1 MSKQTNMLTLNISKA
16 EIQELNY
23 ERFHYPSP
31 IVQKRMHVLF
41 LKSLNCTHQDIALMM
56 DVHPNSVTKF
66 IKLFKKGGMGAIKEL
81 NYSGPE
87 SDLMPYASSI
97 EKEFEK
103 HPPLSSKEAGHTIT
117 SMTGLKRCPTQIR
130 EFMKRIGM
138 KFLKLGHVPSK
149 ADPVKQKKFVKTV
162 LEPVI
167 ADAEK
172 GKCHLLF
179 IDAAHFVF
187 EPFLCKV
194 WCFVRQFIPSP
205 SGRQR
210 LNVLGA
216 IDAITKELTF
226 IANNT
231 YINAETIATFLEKI
245 DRVYNDKLP
254 LYLVLD
260 NARYQH
266 CQYVKEFADKLNI
279 TLYFLPS
286 YSPNLNLIERL
297 WKYTKQNVLYGK
309 YYETFDD
316 FQKSITEFLGKI
328 NRSKKLN
335 SELNSLITFNFQ
347 MFENSQNLAA

>member
-1 MSKQTNMLTLNISKA
+1 MLTLNFSEA

-41 LKSLNCTHQDIALMM
+41 LKSLNISHNDISVMM
-56 DVHPNSVTKF
+56 DVHPNSVTNF
-66 IKLFKKGGMGAIKEL
+66 IKLFKKGGMAAIKEL
-81 NYSGPE
+81 NFTRPE
-87 SDLMPYASSI
+87 SDLMSYASSF

-103 HPPLSSKEAGHTIT
+103 HPPLSSKEAGNTIRLI
-117 SMTGLKRCPTQIR
+117 TGLTRCPTQIR
-130 EFMKRIGM
+130 AFMKRIGM
-138 KFLKLGHVPSK
+138 KCLKLGHIPSK

-167 ADAEK
+167 EDAKK

-179 IDAAHFVF
+179 LDAAHFVF
-187 EPFLCKV
+187 APFLCRV
-194 WCFVRQFIPSP
+194 WCFARKFIPSP

-216 IDAITKELTF
+216 IDAVTKELTF
-226 IANNT
+226 LANST
-231 YINAETIATFLEKI
+231 YINAETIVKFLEKL
-245 DRVYNDKLP
+245 DRVYNDELP

-266 CQYVKEFADKLNI
+266 CEYVKQIADKLHI
-279 TLYFLPS
+279 TLYFLPP

-297 WKYTKQNVLYGK
+297 WKFTKQNVLYGK
-309 YYETFDD
+309 YYASFGE
-316 FQKSITEFLGKI
+316 FQKSITEFLSKI
-328 NRSKKLN
+328 NSSKKLN
-335 SELNSLITFNFQ
+335 SELNSLITLNFQ
-347 MFENSQNLAA
+347 TFENSQNLAA